1 MDPMVP
7 LRAVSGMLAVGVG
20 LLTAS
25 GAGGLKAQATAP
37 ILITGSSTVGPITT
51 LAIQGFRSTAAGR
64 KVRFSPVV
72 ESGTSAGFRDFCSGK
87 TPISNA
93 SRPISQKELK
103 RCADQGIKFFELPI
117 AFDAIT
123 VVVNPANTWAKSI
136 SVAELRRLWSR
147 SAQGTI
153 KRWNQV
159 SLDWPEKPIVLYGP
173 GADSGTFDTFNQ
185 AINGSKRDSRSDYI
199 SSENDNVLVQG
210 VASNSNA
217 LGYFG
222 YAYYAANRNKL
233 RALPVESDQ
242 GPVMPSLETVQNGS
256 YSPLSRP
263 VFIYVNAKSLK
274 DSASLRAFV
283 QYYLNNATQLV
294 EKEGSIPLTKAQYLV
309 VKSKMLKQVQGT
321 AFGGKIPVGLTISE
335 LLNRNID
342 QTIKRPEFHQ

>member
-1 MDPMVP
+1 MDPMVSS
-7 LRAVSGMLAVGVG
+7 RAVLGMVALGVGV
-20 LLTAS
+20 LTAP
-25 GAGGLKAQATAP
+25 GLDGLHAQDSPP

-51 LAIQGFRSTAAGR
+51 LAIEGFRSTDEGR
-64 KVRFSPVV
+64 KVRFAPVV

-93 SRPISQKELK
+93 SRPISQTELK
-103 RCADQGIKFFELPI
+103 RCTARGIKFYELPI

-123 VVVNPANTWAKSI
+123 VVVNPANKWAKTI
-136 SVAELRRLWSR
+136 SVSELKRLWSR
-147 SAQGTI
+147 PAQGTI

-159 SLDWPEKPIVLYGP
+159 SLDWPGKPIVLYGP

-185 AINGSKRDSRSDYI
+185 AINGGKGNSRSDYI

-210 VASNSNA
+210 VASNADA

-222 YAYYAANRNKL
+222 YAYYAANQSKL
-233 RALPVESDQ
+233 RALPVEGNN
-242 GPVMPSLETVQNGS
+242 GPVMPSIESVQNGS

-263 VFIYVNAKSLK
+263 IFVYVNAKSLK
-274 DSASLRAFV
+274 DNPSIRAFV
-283 QYYLNNATQLV
+283 RYYLNNATQLV
-294 EKEGSIPLTKAQYLV
+294 QKEGSIPLTKSQYLV

>member
-1 MDPMVP
+1 MDPMASS
-7 LRAVSGMLAVGVG
+7 RAVLGMVALGVG
-20 LLTAS
+20 LLTAP
-25 GAGGLKAQATAP
+25 GLDGLHAQDSPP

-51 LAIQGFRSTAAGR
+51 LAIEGFRSTEQGR
-64 KVRFSPVV
+64 KVRFAPVV

-93 SRPISQKELK
+93 SRPISQTELK
-103 RCADQGIKFFELPI
+103 RCTAQGIKFYELPI

-123 VVVNPANTWAKSI
+123 VVVNPANKWAKTI
-136 SVAELRRLWSR
+136 SVSELNRLWSR
-147 SAQGTI
+147 PAQGTI

-159 SLDWPEKPIVLYGP
+159 NLDWPGKPIVLHGP
-173 GADSGTFDTFNQ
+173 GVDSGTFDTFNQ
-185 AINGSKRDSRSDYI
+185 AINGGKRNSRSDYI

-210 VASNSNA
+210 VASNANA

-222 YAYYAANRNKL
+222 YAYYAANQSRL
-233 RALPVESDQ
+233 RALPVEGKN
-242 GPVMPSLETVQNGS
+242 GPVMPSIESVQNGS

-263 VFIYVNAKSLK
+263 IFVYVNAKNLK
-274 DSASLRAFV
+274 ENPSIRAFLW
-283 QYYLNNATQLV
+283 YYLNNATQLV
-294 EKEGSIPLTKAQYLV
+294 QKEGSIPLTKSQYLV